1 MTKYFVVL
9 NTLACTR
16 FSCAEFYLFI
26 YLFIFYLFNFNAA
39 GFPDEDD
46 SHLLLSEK
54 GLLNIAG
61 MVSGCSSTF
70 SRPNDRK
77 FKMLS

>member
-9 NTLACTR
+9 NTLACSC
-16 FSCAEFYLFI
+16 FSFFFCFALFCA
-26 YLFIFYLFNFNAA
+26 ATA
-39 GFPDEDD
+39 GSPDEDD
-46 SHLLLSEK
+46 SHLLFSEK

-61 MVSGCSSTF
+61 MISGCSSTF

>member
-1 MTKYFVVL
+1 MCHVQIF
-9 NTLACTR
+9 
-16 FSCAEFYLFI
+16 FCA
-26 YLFIFYLFNFNAA
+26 ASVTA
-39 GFPDEDD
+39 GSPDEDD
-46 SHLLLSEK
+46 SHLLFSEK